1 MAELTKNE
9 MLRIVE
15 ESISRLKNKDFNLY
29 FFVIDT
35 KGNPTSTLEYI
46 YQTAYVLKE
55 KGYNVTLLHSQ
66 MIVKSS
72 VLSKKEK
79 QNFLNLLWKV
89 NYSLS
94 DILRFKHKAKYALC
108 YWGMSCLPISIKY
121 SLIKGI

>member
-15 ESISRLKNKDFNLY
+15 ENISRLKNKDFNLY

-55 KGYNVTLLHSQ
+55 KGYNVTLLHQ
-66 MIVKSS
+66 D
-72 VLSKKEK
+72 KE
-79 QNFLNLLWKV
+79 FVGVAEWLGT
-89 NYSLS
+89 
-94 DILRFKHKAKYALC
+94 KYASLPHA
-108 YWGMSCLPISIKY
+108 SCIRM
-121 SLIKGI
+121 